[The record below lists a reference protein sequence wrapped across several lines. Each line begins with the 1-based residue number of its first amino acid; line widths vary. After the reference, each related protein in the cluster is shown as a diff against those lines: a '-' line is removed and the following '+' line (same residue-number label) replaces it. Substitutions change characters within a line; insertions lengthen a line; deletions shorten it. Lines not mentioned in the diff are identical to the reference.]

1 MTARTIRQL
10 LEDDPR
16 YKLEAYQFVREAL
29 AYAHDVLEMN
39 GETTSDESSESSE
52 IEHHLSGQQLCEAI
66 RQYALEQYG
75 YMARVVLKSWG
86 ITSTG
91 DFGEIVYNLINIRMM
106 KKSPHDKREDFND
119 VYDFDQAFCEEF
131 RISPPPSSA

>member
-10 LEDDPR
+10 LEDDQR
-16 YKLEAYQFVREAL
+16 YTLEAYQFVREAL
-29 AYAHDVLEMN
+29 AYAHDVLNMG
-39 GETTSDESSESSE
+39 GEESTDEADEDAE

-75 YMARVVLKSWG
+75 YMTQVVLRSWG
-86 ITSTG
+86 ITNTG

-106 KKSPHDKREDFND
+106 KKSPADCREDFND
-119 VYDFDQAFCEEF
+119 VYDFDQAFREDF
-131 RISPPPSSA
+131 RITEPPKS